1 MEHVMETYSRLPI
14 TLVKGR
20 GCRVQDEQGN
30 DYLDMVAGIA
40 VCNLGHAHPLVV
52 EALKKQAEE
61 LFHCSNL
68 YRIPQQETLA
78 RMISKNSFDSR
89 VFFCNSGA
97 EANEGAIKLV
107 RRYCHDCSGRG
118 PGIITLAGSFHG
130 RTLATLTA
138 TGQDKV
144 KKGFDPLPG
153 GFVIAPYGDIDALS
167 DAVDDSIGAVML
179 EPIQGEGGVRIP
191 PEGYLTQVRELCDRH
206 GLLLV
211 YDEVQTGMARTGEL
225 FCYQHDGVV
234 PDIMTLAKA
243 LGNGFPVGAVVA
255 RRDVAEAFDPGSH
268 ASTFGG
274 NPLAMAASL
283 ATLTVMLEQGIARR
297 CRETGAYLTERLG
310 ELARLHPGI
319 REIRSRG
326 LMIGI
331 QCDADLSSLAKDA
344 LKERIL
350 LNVIQGSVIRLVPP
364 LIISREECDEA
375 VEKIHKI
382 LKEKGV

>member
-40 VCNLGHAHPLVV
+40 VCNLGHAHPRVV

-167 DAVDDSIGAVML
+167 EAVDDSIGAVML

-283 ATLTVMLEQGIARR
+283 ATLPAVSYTH
-297 CRETGAYLTERLG
+297 LTL
-310 ELARLHPGI
+310 PTI
-319 REIRSRG
+319 Y
-326 LMIGI
+326 
-331 QCDADLSSLAKDA
+331 
-344 LKERIL
+344 
-350 LNVIQGSVIRLVPP
+350 SV
-364 LIISREECDEA
+364 
-375 VEKIHKI
+375 
-382 LKEKGV
+382 